1 MRKLN
6 LALTIGLITFPVLYA
21 GNRVINQP
29 DYEICSNI
37 KLSVDCVELTDSVT
51 IFDMSFY
58 GEPGYEIKLA
68 PTTYLKGKNSDK
80 EYKLVKCEGLD
91 PGEGIIIPDSG
102 LISSKLC
109 FPSIA
114 EVDLSVDFIEPEG
127 WEIHGLKLY
136 DDTASKIETHISGTS
151 EIPGNG
157 FMLIMEAG
165 DDPRVNK
172 SYMVPVRGG
181 KFNYTVYTE
190 EPRLLATYPGIL
202 MINGTMNPGY
212 FWSEG
217 GNIKI
222 DYKNDPQLRP
232 QVEGGVFTTAINDYY
247 KASNLM
253 SDSIFYGNEICRKY
267 HEMEESGTLFS
278 PEANELHH
286 KLNLIPYGRQREE
299 IQEEINKLW
308 EEDRIYSPEGKKV
321 NEAFN
326 NYMINNFDS
335 IDNSR
340 LNFIKESFR
349 NPSLVGLGEI
359 YHNIKFDW
367 RSDELLRF
375 YEDNYSEFMSE
386 HPYSKFLTKLSNETN
401 PIPGNHYIDFT
412 APDLNGEMVTISDVI
427 HNKVALI
434 DLWASWCGPCRQ
446 KSVALIPVY
455 EKYKA
460 KRFEIIGIA
469 RENGDTKAMEKA
481 IGKDGYP
488 WLNLVDL
495 NDKSGIW
502 VKYRAGLSGGKQI
515 LVDENGMIISVDP
528 TSEEVEA
535 YLQSRME

>member
-1 MRKLN
+1 MRKLS

-21 GNRVINQP
+21 GNRIINQP
-29 DYEICSNI
+29 DYEINSNI
-37 KLSVDCVELTDSVT
+37 NLSVDCVELTDSVA
-51 IFDMSFY
+51 IFHMSFY
-58 GEPGYEIKLA
+58 GEPGYGIKLA
-68 PTTYLKGKNSDK
+68 PATYLKGKNSDK
-80 EYKLVKCEGLD
+80 EYKLVKCEGLN
-91 PGEGIIIPDSG
+91 PVEWIIIPDSG
-102 LISSKLC
+102 LISSKLS

-114 EVDLSVDFIEPEG
+114 EEDLSVDFIEPGG

-136 DDTASKIETHISGTS
+136 DDTASKIKTDISGTS

-165 DDPRVNK
+165 DDSRVNK

-181 KFNYTVYTE
+181 KFNYTIYTE

-222 DYKNDPQLRP
+222 DYKNDPQLSP
-232 QVEGGVFTTAINDYY
+232 QVEGGVLTTAINDYY
-247 KASNLM
+247 NASKFM
-253 SDSIFYGNEICRKY
+253 IDSIFYGNEICRKY

-278 PEANELHH
+278 KEANELQH
-286 KLNLIPYGRQREE
+286 KLNSIPYVRQREE

-321 NEAFN
+321 NDAFN
-326 NYMINNFDS
+326 NYMISNFDS
-335 IDNSR
+335 IDNSS

-375 YEDNYSEFMSE
+375 YEENYWEFMSE

-412 APDLNGEMVTISDVI
+412 APDLKGEAVTISDVI
-427 HNKVALI
+427 HNKIAVI
-434 DLWASWCGPCRQ
+434 DLWASWCGPCRK
-446 KSVALIPVY
+446 KSMALIPVY
-455 EKYKA
+455 EKYKD